1 MKWLRLLII
10 SKPLKGGYKVNITQ
24 SEHQTITVSQPS
36 FNNRTAGFTIDDYP
50 SINVSLK
57 ADPGYTA
64 GSFNLTNFT
73 FSNDV
78 REVDIS
84 ATAAS
89 YSPNITYNGNMNV
102 FLGDALS
109 SDRKIFCISNRQQ
122 SEFGELAT
130 SKLIQ

>member
-1 MKWLRLLII
+1 MANVLINDTYLKAI
-10 SKPLKGGYKVNITQ
+10 GEAIRSKLGTVLKYKPSEMATAINNIQTLKGGGYKVNITQ

-64 GSFNLTNFT
+64 GSLNLTNFT

-78 REVDIS
+78 REVNIF
-84 ATAAS
+84 ATEAT
-89 YSPNITYNGNMNV
+89 YSP
-102 FLGDALS
+102 
-109 SDRKIFCISNRQQ
+109 
-122 SEFGELAT
+122 
-130 SKLIQ
+130 